1 MATSPKVHPGPKGF
15 VPARHDNPTERLA
28 HAAEHVASALD
39 KIEIDLATIMTIL
52 DRIALELKAL
62 TPKP

>member
-1 MATSPKVHPGPKGF
+1 MQTHPAPKGF
-15 VPARHDNPTERLA
+15 APSKGDTEERQV

-62 TPKP
+62 TSKT